1 MRLFERH
8 GAVIETDMDADEVD
22 LIATMVGSLIDLL
35 GGREDAAG
43 ADDPLA
49 WLASGQEAL
58 QRLDRDDPAIARLF
72 PDAYAHDP
80 DASAEFRRFRGDDA
94 RRVKVDAALRVLADL
109 DATKH
114 GALLLRIAPEG
125 VQAWITTLNNLR
137 LVLAAR
143 LGIDTEADWDAIDAL
158 PPDDPREY
166 QVAVYEWLGG
176 VLESL
181 LEALTA

>member
-8 GAVIETDMDADEVD
+8 GALIETDLDAGEVD
-22 LIATMVGSLIDLL
+22 LLVTLAASLIDLL
-35 GGREDAAG
+35 GGAEDAPG

-49 WLASGQEAL
+49 WLASGQEAFE
-58 QRLDRDDPAIARLF
+58 RLDRDDPAVVRLF

-94 RRVKVDAALRVLADL
+94 RRAKVNAAQRVLADL
-109 DATKH
+109 DATKR

-143 LGIDTEADWDAIDAL
+143 LGIETDADWDALDEL
-158 PPDDPREY
+158 VRDDPREY
-166 QVAVYEWLGG
+166 QVAVYEWLGA

-181 LEALTA
+181 LEALSA